1 MSNVQES
8 ADLKNES
15 SNLPSS
21 GEPKRKRGRPKGSKN
36 KNIDPVLVDPPR
48 CKKCGCTEITTLRT
62 DRKSLKGIRN
72 GEPFNR
78 ITYRRIRCTSCKQV
92 GILRFFELIKENI

>member
-8 ADLKNES
+8 VDPKNES

-36 KNIDPVLVDPPR
+36 KNLKPVEVDADR
-48 CKKCGCTEITTLRT
+48 CEYCGVSDLETIRT
-62 DRKSLKGIRN
+62 DR
-72 GEPFNR
+72 FNR
-78 ITYRRIRCTSCKQV
+78 SGLWKGKPYNQQTVRRRKCRRCNRVQMRKSFDLV
-92 GILRFFELIKENI
+92 